1 MSPIRGTVENGNVR
15 LVKKGILRDGQK
27 VVVVPLPA
35 AESLGGLSAEAEQ
48 EDVEFVRATRG
59 RRARQLDSEDRADA

>member
-35 AESLGGLSAEAEQ
+35 AESLGGLSPEAEQ
-48 EDVEFVRATRG
+48 EDVEFVRAAPG
-59 RRARQLDSEDRADA
+59 WGQRRMLDQE